1 MIESSL
7 PPQAQL
13 PEQPDLQT
21 GPEPLP
27 ARPLWRVARSV
38 AGYGLLTAFMA
49 LSPLVVFVPTA
60 LFHCGLRNGRRAAWT
75 AMMLAAVLSISAM
88 AMARASVPVSVLDA
102 TGYQLQLSFAVAI
115 ALAIMVPSIA
125 ALPLIERGVNYGRVI
140 AFLSAGAAIGL
151 AATEALMRTVAGFS
165 PYLLNVAEARV
176 AAARVTELYK
186 LPAAAGE
193 LMLRWGTLTV
203 PASLLIR
210 AIVMF
215 GLSLLMLG
223 RLKAWREHAARRGGA
238 PVLGAYLFRNFSLP
252 EWVLLLF
259 VIGGLTPLTSGL
271 LQKVAANILA
281 VVTFLYLV
289 QGLAIFRGLMA
300 ATGVGF
306 GAAMIGWMLL
316 GFLTMMGAGPL
327 LLGLA
332 GLFDP
337 FFNFRHIK
345 RKDDSHESHTD

>member
-21 GPEPLP
+21 APEPLP

-49 LSPLVVFVPTA
+49 LSPLVVFVPTS
-60 LFHCGLRNGRRAAWT
+60 LFHCGLRNGRRAAW
-75 AMMLAAVLSISAM
+75 M
-88 AMARASVPVSVLDA
+88 AMLIAAALSVGVAAMVVLVPGA
-102 TGYQLQLSFAVAI
+102 TEQQLQLSFAVAI
-115 ALAIMVPSIA
+115 ALAIMVPSAA
-125 ALPLIERGVNYGRVI
+125 ALPLVERGAGYGRVV
-140 AFLSAGAAIGL
+140 AFLTAGAAIGL
-151 AATEALMRTVAGFS
+151 AATEAVMRSVAGFS

-176 AAARVTELYK
+176 AAAKVTELYK
-186 LPAAAGE
+186 LPASAGE
-193 LMLRWGTLTV
+193 LMMRWGTLTV

-210 AIVMF
+210 AVIMF

-223 RLKAWREHAARRGGA
+223 RLKAWREHAARRGPA
-238 PVLGAYLFRNFSLP
+238 QLSGAYLFRNFSLP

-259 VIGGLTPLTSGL
+259 VAGGLTPLTTGL

-289 QGLAIFRGLMA
+289 QGLAIFRGILVAM
-300 ATGVGF
+300 GVGF
-306 GAAMIGWMLL
+306 GGTMISWMLL
-316 GFLTMMGAGPL
+316 AFLTMMGAAPL

>member
-21 GPEPLP
+21 GPELLP
-27 ARPLWRVARSV
+27 ARPLWRVVRSI

-49 LSPLVVFVPTA
+49 LSPLVVFVPTS
-60 LFHCGLRNGRRAAWT
+60 LFHCGLRNGRRAAWM
-75 AMMLAAVLSISAM
+75 AMLIAAALSVGVAGMAIAAVAP
-88 AMARASVPVSVLDA
+88 AE
-102 TGYQLQLSFAVAI
+102 YQLQLSFAVAI
-115 ALAIMVPSIA
+115 ALAIMVPSVA
-125 ALPLIERGVNYGRVI
+125 ALPLIERGVNFGRVV
-140 AFLSAGAAIGL
+140 AFLTAGAAIGL
-151 AATEALMRTVAGFS
+151 AATEALMRIVAGFS
-165 PYLLNVAEARV
+165 PYLLNVAEAKQ
-176 AAARVTELYK
+176 AATAVTALYK
-186 LPAAAGE
+186 LPAAAGD
-193 LMLRWGTLTV
+193 LMMRWGTLTV

-210 AIVMF
+210 AVVMF

-223 RLKAWREHAARRGGA
+223 RLKAWREHAARRNDA

-259 VIGGLTPLTSGL
+259 VVGGLTPIATGL
-271 LQKVAANILA
+271 LQKVAANTLM

-289 QGLAIFRGLMA
+289 QGLAIFRGVLVA
-300 ATGVGF
+300 AGAGF
-306 GAAMIGWMLL
+306 GATMIAWMVLAFFTML
-316 GFLTMMGAGPL
+316 GGAAPL